1 MLEDNLSVIE
11 RLSTGVRRLDEML
24 SGGIPKGFFVA
35 IAGEP
40 GTGKTVLGL
49 HFSWQ
54 GVKEGDRVIYV
65 TTEESRESVIKQ
77 ASQFGMDFESAVSEG
92 KAIVIDALMGS
103 DRWTLTSL
111 DPEQL
116 VQKVIEAK
124 KILGYGR
131 ARLVVDSM
139 SAFWLDR
146 PAMARKYSYYMKKV
160 LYKWDFTVLATTQY
174 AITTAS
180 AFGFGLEHIADGI
193 IRFRRAVRNG
203 VLKRYLL
210 IEKMRQT
217 PHDLRMYEIKIV
229 DGKGLVILRPTSERV
244 EDIALP
250 RSVTRRIIKA
260 KKRAEEEIPDGG

>member
-1 MLEDNLSVIE
+1 MNDIE
-11 RLSTGVRRLDEML
+11 RLSTGVIGLDEML

-35 IAGEP
+35 VAGEP

-54 GVKEGDRVIYV
+54 GVKEGDKVIYV
-65 TTEESRESVIKQ
+65 TTEESRRSVIKQ
-77 ASQFGMDFESAVSEG
+77 ASQFGMDLGSAVSEG

-124 KILGYGR
+124 KTLGYGR

-174 AITTAS
+174 AITTSS

-203 VLKRYLL
+203 ILRRYLL

-217 PHDLRMYEIKIV
+217 PHDLRMYEISIV
-229 DGKGLVILRPTSERV
+229 EGKGLVILRPTSERV
-244 EDIALP
+244 EDITLP
-250 RSVTRRIIKA
+250 RSVTKRIIEA
-260 KKRAEEEIPDGG
+260 QRRAEEEIPNKS

>member
-1 MLEDNLSVIE
+1 MKGIE
-11 RLSTGVRRLDEML
+11 RLSTGVKRLDEML
-24 SGGIPKGFFVA
+24 NGGIPKGFFVA
-35 IAGEP
+35 VAGEP

-54 GVKEGDRVIYV
+54 GVLDGDRVIYV
-65 TTEESRESVIKQ
+65 TTEESKESVIKQ
-77 ASQFGMDFESAVSEG
+77 ASQFGMDLESAVAEG
-92 KAIVIDALMGS
+92 RAIVIDALMGS
-103 DRWTLTSL
+103 DKWTLMSL

-124 KILGYGR
+124 KTLGYGR

-160 LYKWDFTVLATTQY
+160 LYKWDFTVIATTQY
-174 AITTAS
+174 AITTAA

-193 IRFRRAVRNG
+193 IRFRRAIRRG
-203 VLKRYLL
+203 KLRRYLL

-217 PHDLRMYEIKIV
+217 PHDLRLYEIDII
-229 DGKGLVILRPTSERV
+229 DGKGLIIIGPTSRRI

-250 RSVTRRIIKA
+250 RSVTKKILEAKRRS
-260 KKRAEEEIPDGG
+260 EEEVPDEELDL